1 MNNVIALPHAPDR
14 LVKIEDGHATT
25 TTLIIAEAF
34 GKLHKDVLRA
44 IRNVQCS
51 EEFNRR
57 NFAPVAYLDEKGEPR
72 TMYNITRDGAMML
85 IMGFTGAKAAAM
97 REAFIAEFRR
107 MEDALKAQSDQRA
120 LAAERQT
127 LKADAEARRALR
139 ELAAA
144 RRQLLTY
151 MRREVRELKALYGV
165 PKAPVV
171 DPRQQPLD
179 FDLSGMADLPPL
191 DLDLSRD
198 LEG

>member
-1 MNNVIALPHAPDR
+1 MSNIIALRPTPAR
-14 LVKIEDGHATT
+14 LVTIEGDHATT

-44 IRNVQCS
+44 IRNMQCS

-57 NFAPVAYLDEKGEPR
+57 NFAPVAYLDDKGEPR
-72 TMYNITRDGAMML
+72 TMYNVTRDGAMML
-85 IMGFTGAKAAAM
+85 VMGFTGTKAAAM
-97 REAFIAEFRR
+97 REVFIAEFSR
-107 MEDALKAQSDQRA
+107 MEAALKAADAKRA
-120 LAAERQT
+120 IDAERH
-127 LKADAEARRALR
+127 AARYLR

-151 MRREVRELKALYGV
+151 MRREVRDLKALYG
-165 PKAPVV
+165 APQRPPAV

-179 FDLSGMADLPPL
+179 FDLSGMADLPTL
-191 DLDLSRD
+191 DLDLSRG

>member
-25 TTLIIAEAF
+25 TSLIVAEAF
-34 GKLHKDVLRA
+34 GKLHKNVLRD
-44 IRNVQCS
+44 IRSMECS
-51 EEFNRR
+51 EEFNRL
-57 NFAPVAYLDEKGEPR
+57 NFEPVAYLDEKGEAR
-72 TMYNITRDGAMML
+72 TLYRITRDGAMML

-151 MRREVRELKALYGV
+151 MRREVRDLKARYGA

-171 DPRQQPLD
+171 DPRQQPLQ
-179 FDLSGMADLPPL
+179 FDLSGLDDLPPL
-191 DLDLSRD
+191 DLAQPTGQ
-198 LEG
+198 EG